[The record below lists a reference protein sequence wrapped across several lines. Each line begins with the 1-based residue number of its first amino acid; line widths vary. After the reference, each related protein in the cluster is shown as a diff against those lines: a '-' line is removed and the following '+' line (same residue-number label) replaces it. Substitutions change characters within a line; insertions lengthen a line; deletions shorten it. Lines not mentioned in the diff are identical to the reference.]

1 MLLEVLVVAWVHGVT
16 WTFKVAFGLQSRYF
30 RTNVSF
36 HKLSDSSVTIGAKRP
51 HYEPFH
57 EE

>member
-1 MLLEVLVVAWVHGVT
+1 MLFELLNVAWVHGVT

-30 RTNVSF
+30 RTNASF
-36 HKLSDSSVTIGAKRP
+36 HELSDSRVTIAAKSP
-51 HYEPFH
+51 HYEPIY

>member
-1 MLLEVLVVAWVHGVT
+1 MLLEVLVVAWVHDVT
-16 WTFKVAFGLQSRYF
+16 WTFKVAFGPQSRYF
-30 RTNVSF
+30 RTNASF
-36 HKLSDSSVTIGAKRP
+36 HELSDTRVTIGEKRP

>member
-16 WTFKVAFGLQSRYF
+16 WAFKVAFGLQSRYF

-36 HKLSDSSVTIGAKRP
+36 HKLSDSSVTIASKLP
-51 HYEPFH
+51 LHEPFH